1 MNEVRFKLQTD
12 PPRVLAESGTH
23 TVELPA
29 LWLRE
34 RCQDP
39 MSLDPYTQQRLFDPH
54 RLSDDLALVRVEDSG
69 GTRARLTF
77 SDGYSGEYELTRLA
91 EELDRGDGLPPEIP
105 WRADVAL
112 AALSVDGRDLGR
124 DEVRLRAVERLL
136 THGVVIIQNLST
148 DPACILE
155 VARRFGHVRETNF
168 GRHFEVYSRPGSNDL
183 AYRPVPLGAHTDN
196 PYREPVPGVQLL
208 HCLVNETTGGL
219 STLVDSLSVAQALRA
234 EDPQG
239 LELLASTPVRFRFID
254 ADEELI
260 ERRPIVQRDAGGRM
274 TGVHYSPR
282 LDYLPLLDAATTR
295 RFQRARRRLSELFAD
310 ARFELRFPL
319 KSGELM
325 MFNNSRVLHGR
336 TAYDPNEGQR
346 HLQGCYI
353 DLDGPRS
360 LYRTLSRK
368 LERQRRPSSQAGA
381 A

>member
-1 MNEVRFKLQTD
+1 MTEVRFKVETD
-12 PPRVLAESGTH
+12 PPRVLAQAGRRM
-23 TVELPA
+23 VELPA

-39 MSLDPYTQQRLFDPH
+39 MSLDPHTQQRLFDPH
-54 RLSDDLALVRVEDSG
+54 RLSDDLTLVHVERTG
-69 GTRARLTF
+69 ENRARLSF

-91 EELDRGDGLPPEIP
+91 DELDRGEGLPPQVP
-105 WRADVAL
+105 WRADLAL
-112 AALSVDGRDLGR
+112 AAVSVDGRGLDT
-124 DEVRLRAVERLL
+124 DEVRLTAVTRLL
-136 THGVVIIQNLST
+136 THGLVIIRHLST
-148 DPACILE
+148 DPQCILR
-155 VARRFGHVRETNF
+155 VAGRFGYVRETNF

-183 AYRPVPLGAHTDN
+183 AYRPVRLGAHTDN

-219 STLVDSLSVAQALRA
+219 STLVDSLSVAEALRE

-254 ADEELI
+254 AKEELI
-260 ERRPIVQRDAGGRM
+260 ERRPIVQRDAAGRM

-310 ARFELRFPL
+310 ARFELKFPL
-319 KSGELM
+319 GAGELM

-336 TAYDPNEGQR
+336 TAYDPNEGHR

-360 LYRTLSRK
+360 LYRTLSRR
-368 LERQRRPSSQAGA
+368 LESQDSGSPQAGA

>member
-1 MNEVRFKLQTD
+1 MNDVRVELESD
-12 PPRVLAESGTH
+12 PPRLWARTGDGAR
-23 TVELPA
+23 ELPA

-39 MSLDPYTQQRLFDPH
+39 ESLDPYTRQRLFDPH
-54 RLSDDLALVRVEDSG
+54 RLPADLALVRVEDRG
-69 GTRARLTF
+69 AGRAWLCF

-91 EELDRGDGLPPEIP
+91 DELDRDDGLPPQVP
-105 WRADVAL
+105 WRADLAL
-112 AALSVDGRDLGR
+112 EAASVDGRRLDS
-124 DEVRLRAVERLL
+124 DTVRLAAVEMFLVRGL
-136 THGVVIIQNLST
+136 VIIRNLPT
-148 DPACILE
+148 DPECILG

-168 GRHFEVYSRPGSNDL
+168 GRYFEVYSRPGSNDL

-219 STLVDSLSVAQALRA
+219 STLVDSLAVAESLRE
-234 EDPQG
+234 EDPEG

-282 LDYLPLLDAATTR
+282 LDSLPLLDAAATR
-295 RFQRARRRLSELFAD
+295 RFQQARRRLSELFAD
-310 ARFELRFPL
+310 PRFELRFPL
-319 KSGELM
+319 RAGELM
-325 MFNNSRVLHGR
+325 MFDNSRVLHGR
-336 TAYDPNEGQR
+336 TAFDPGEGRR

-360 LYRTLSRK
+360 LYRTLSRR
-368 LERQRRPSSQAGA
+368 LRP
-381 A
+381 

>member
-1 MNEVRFKLQTD
+1 MNRVRLKLETT
-12 PPRVLAESGTH
+12 PPRVLAESGQSA
-23 TVELPA
+23 VELPA

-39 MSLDPYTQQRLFDPH
+39 VNLDAHTEQRLFDPH
-54 RLSDDLALVRVEDSG
+54 RLPDDLSLVSIEAHGED
-69 GTRARLTF
+69 RARLAF
-77 SDGYSGEYELTRLA
+77 SDGYSGDYELHRLA
-91 EELDRGDGLPPEIP
+91 DELDQEDGLPREIP
-105 WRADVAL
+105 WRADLPLEAI
-112 AALSVDGRDLGR
+112 SVDGRALDSDGL
-124 DEVRLRAVERLL
+124 RLRSIEILL
-136 THGVVIIQNLST
+136 SHGIVIIRNLPT
-148 DPACILE
+148 HPECILE
-155 VARRFGHVRETNF
+155 VARRFGYVRETNF
-168 GRHFEVYSRPGSNDL
+168 GRLFEVYSRPGSNDL

-208 HCLVNETTGGL
+208 HCLVNETTGGW
-219 STLVDSLSVAQALRA
+219 STLVDSLSVAAALQE

-254 ADEELI
+254 ANEELI
-260 ERRPIVQRDAGGRM
+260 ERRPIVQRDASGRM

-310 ARFELRFPL
+310 RRFELRFPL
-319 KSGELM
+319 RAGELM

-336 TAYDPNEGQR
+336 TAYDPNEGRR

-360 LYRTLSRK
+360 LYRTLGRSLSAASRV
-368 LERQRRPSSQAGA
+368 R
-381 A
+381 